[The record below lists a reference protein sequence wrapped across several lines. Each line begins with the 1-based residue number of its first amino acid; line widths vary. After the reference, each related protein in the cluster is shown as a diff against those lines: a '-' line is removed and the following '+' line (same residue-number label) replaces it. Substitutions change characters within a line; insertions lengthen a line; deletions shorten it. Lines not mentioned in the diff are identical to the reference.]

1 MLLKEQQKKEI
12 KQLQN
17 NKDQVRDKA
26 EMLAEMYD
34 EKYEKQQA
42 LIKR

>member
-1 MLLKEQQKKEI
+1 VLVLLKEQQKKEI

-26 EMLAEMYD
+26 EMLAEKYD
-34 EKYEKQQA
+34 EK
-42 LIKR
+42 